1 MANMF
6 EYLDWRGDLPFAA
19 VPPDEADYLI
29 FSAISYIEMN
39 GLYTESEK
47 HDGITVRQLY
57 ERYEEAGYHQE
68 WSHFEPKQILQKAAA
83 AERFKD
89 VRIRWYRERT
99 DDELH
104 MQFAAMTFSALE
116 DAYIIAFRGTDDSFT
131 GWREDFYIAC
141 MDQVMAQK
149 EAVRYVEEIAAVTE
163 KPLIL
168 CGHSKGGNLAM
179 YADMYASEETRER
192 IPLIRVYDSP
202 GFRREI
208 AEGSRMAETAPKT
221 LRYLPDT
228 SLVGLLMF
236 DPTPYTVVSSKVA
249 AGSSHNPFNWQILGE
264 KLVREEKLTALS
276 EYLDEVLDQWLDSVP
291 DSDRLRFIDTLFNAV
306 DASGVQFA
314 DLEKTPLKA
323 YPQIISQLASLS
335 DEMKDQVLGVAGK
348 LAKAGKEVLFSNVAD
363 AIRAQ
368 AEKLKNS

>member
-1 MANMF
+1 
-6 EYLDWRGDLPFAA
+6 
-19 VPPDEADYLI
+19 
-29 FSAISYIEMN
+29 
-39 GLYTESEK
+39 
-47 HDGITVRQLY
+47 
-57 ERYEEAGYHQE
+57 
-68 WSHFEPKQILQKAAA
+68 
-83 AERFKD
+83 
-89 VRIRWYRERT
+89 
-99 DDELH
+99 
-104 MQFAAMTFSALE
+104 
-116 DAYIIAFRGTDDSFT
+116 
-131 GWREDFYIAC
+131 

-149 EAVRYVEEIAAVTE
+149 EAVRYVEEIAAVTK

-179 YADMYASEETRER
+179 YADMYTSEETRER
-192 IPLIRVYDSP
+192 IPQIRVYDSP

-291 DSDRLRFIDTLFNAV
+291 DPDRLRFIDTLFNAV